1 MKNFD
6 HEPLLTAKV
15 KLWIVTCHLQHD
27 ISLGLVLIHSS
38 FFTCCFLFYFEGYF
52 NLVMCFGIVS
62 LCPSVFEDCILSSIT
77 HTCVYSLCS
86 AVFSLV
92 WLCSPSVICFYCC
105 FGLVCLFLY
114 SLLDLAIA
122 KNFSLFGISPVLYL
136 DTLLSLCSY
145 CATIAIFFPVELHIT
160 VFSLINVSDRC

>member
-105 FGLVCLFLY
+105 FGLFLY